1 MGVSGVFS
9 HRKKRAKEKSGK
21 EISPT
26 PQWLHLS
33 SAKVWWGFFK
43 YNLKTKSFVLISY
56 VHWMPK
62 EWVRWS
68 KRNNPKLRRAPQGP
82 NGCFAITKRGS
93 LINLSIG
100 LVYWHDTLDC
110 EKKIRLTRKK
120 KKQPKA
126 LRGSTGYQWAARVYK
141 RAALVYKRAAR
152 PRPQVR
158 SEPAAMTVTQV
169 YDSQRFHRFP
179 PFFLCFEH

>member
-1 MGVSGVFS
+1 MIC
-9 HRKKRAKEKSGK
+9 RQKKKSVILR
-21 EISPT
+21 IS
-26 PQWLHLS
+26 S
-33 SAKVWWGFFK
+33 YKG
-43 YNLKTKSFVLISY
+43 FVLISY

-82 NGCFAITKRGS
+82 NGCFAITKRGN
-93 LINLSIG
+93 LINLRIG
-100 LVYWHDTLDC
+100 LVYWHYTLDC

-126 LRGSTGYQWAARVYK
+126 LRGSAGSQWAAQVYK
-141 RAALVYKRAAR
+141 RAAW
-152 PRPQVR
+152 PRRQVR

-169 YDSQRFHRFP
+169 HDSQRFHWFP
-179 PFFLCFEH
+179 PFFCVLKIMFPLFSKLKQKKIKSQVIRMSRK

>member
-1 MGVSGVFS
+1 MVSFLTERKEPKRSLERKFHPRPNDYIFLQPRYGGDFS
-9 HRKKRAKEKSGK
+9 NIISKQKVLFWYHMCIGCQKSEWEKA
-21 EISPT
+21 
-26 PQWLHLS
+26 L
-33 SAKVWWGFFK
+33 
-43 YNLKTKSFVLISY
+43 
-56 VHWMPK
+56 
-62 EWVRWS
+62 S

-82 NGCFAITKRGS
+82 NGCFAITKRGN
-93 LINLSIG
+93 LINLRIG
-100 LVYWHDTLDC
+100 LVYWHYTLDC

-169 YDSQRFHRFP
+169 YDSQRFH
-179 PFFLCFEH
+179 